1 LTPLRILQNEL
12 LADPK
17 AGNVIEHS
25 GGLRKIRFGIKGR
38 GKRGGIRIIYF
49 YHELKVRIY
58 LLVSYSKNEKDD
70 LSAKELEILR
80 NIAKGLKWKKNY
92 SNSFRKVLKK
102 LSRFTKARQ
111 NLPGNSISPRL
122 ISNM

>member
-80 NIAKGLKWKKNY
+80 NIAKGLK
-92 SNSFRKVLKK
+92 
-102 LSRFTKARQ
+102 
-111 NLPGNSISPRL
+111 
-122 ISNM
+122 

>member
-1 LTPLRILQNEL
+1 MTFIETKIFTQQITNLMSDSEYRILQNEL

-38 GKRGGIRIIYF
+38 GKRGGIRLIYF
-49 YHELKVRIY
+49 YHEVKVRIY
-58 LLVSYSKNEKDD
+58 LLLSYSKNEKDD

-80 NIAKGLKWKKNY
+80 NIARGLK
-92 SNSFRKVLKK
+92 
-102 LSRFTKARQ
+102 
-111 NLPGNSISPRL
+111 
-122 ISNM
+122 

>member
-1 LTPLRILQNEL
+1 MTFIETKIFTQQITSLISDSEYRILQNEL

-17 AGNVIEHS
+17 AGNVVEHS

-49 YHELKVRIY
+49 YHEVKVRIY

-80 NIAKGLKWKKNY
+80 NIARGLK
-92 SNSFRKVLKK
+92 
-102 LSRFTKARQ
+102 
-111 NLPGNSISPRL
+111 
-122 ISNM
+122 